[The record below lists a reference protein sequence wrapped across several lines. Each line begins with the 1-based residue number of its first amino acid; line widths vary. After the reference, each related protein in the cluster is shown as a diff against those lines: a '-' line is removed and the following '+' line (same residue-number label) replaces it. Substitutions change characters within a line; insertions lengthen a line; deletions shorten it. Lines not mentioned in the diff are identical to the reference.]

1 MQEDQSSKTNNCM
14 QKEIKSD
21 IQSKESERDNT
32 ATSNTVSPPLML
44 SIGSWKCS
52 KITYSKTN
60 FTDG

>member
-1 MQEDQSSKTNNCM
+1 M

-21 IQSKESERDNT
+21 IQRKESERANT

-44 SIGSWKCS
+44 IGSWKCS